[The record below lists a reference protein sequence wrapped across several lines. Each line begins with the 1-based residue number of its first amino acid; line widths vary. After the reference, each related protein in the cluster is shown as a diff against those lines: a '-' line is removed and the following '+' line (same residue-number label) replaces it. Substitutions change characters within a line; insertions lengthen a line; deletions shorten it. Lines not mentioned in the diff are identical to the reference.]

1 MNEKREEQPSPVTI
15 FSVGGPLK
23 TYCDFHSHD
32 SFLSHCLNS
41 LLQPWNPVELETGT
55 MNIVYIVWKW
65 WNCEKSRWF
74 QWSIYI
80 KCCSDQSHKGGNFE
94 DVVSIMLNYSKKTTK
109 QTLSETFI
117 TSRLVDNSDSL
128 GQNFC
133 TCPCEKILQKSSKGP
148 LYEITTF
155 SAFVRVV
162 PLRFG
167 IDFNAFCVD
176 WKKHVSFKYDFKY

>member
-148 LYEITTF
+148 
-155 SAFVRVV
+155 
-162 PLRFG
+162 PLWNHH
-167 IDFNAFCVD
+167 IFCLCSCC
-176 WKKHVSFKYDFKY
+176 SFKVWNWFQCILCWLEKTCFVQIWF